1 MRTLLFI
8 LLLAAWSPH
17 TYAQVARVEYFFDA
31 DPGAGKG
38 MPLSVATGNQTG
50 GNFQL
55 PMSTLSNGFHT
66 LFIRAANSA
75 GLWSHTTSAQFFLQ
89 GTSVPQINRTEYF
102 LDTDPGEGKGTSVNV
117 SSAPAGSTFFIPLN
131 TVPGG
136 MHTLFIRTRDDNG
149 RWSHVNSQAFYV
161 QPHSG
166 STVPAIEYFID
177 NDPGMGKATAVTIP
191 ANGSLNAIIPLSNTP
206 VGFHTLGIR
215 AKDDQG
221 RWGQTQAYAFFVNE
235 RNDAQID
242 RIEYYFQNTEDTS
255 STYTYKVPEPS
266 ASVSLDFDADLSGL
280 QGEKEYTMFL
290 YAVTNTGVKSLVHSK
305 QVKVCGGAVAAAKF
319 GNIAMGTE
327 ISFID
332 SSRGATKYYW
342 DFGDGSIDS
351 VSNPVH
357 KYAEGGNYTVKLVVE
372 NFCNRDTVEQIV
384 NALTLQSIYPNR
396 GGNTGSVTV
405 SILGGGFGPTSKAL
419 LKKGSL
425 EVEAKHV
432 IVSKD
437 GKSFDALFDLYE
449 TPEGSFDLV
458 VQSGVNTGIMP
469 AAFTVEQ
476 GKPHAF
482 KIEVEGR
489 DQARRNVSQ
498 TYTLNVTNLGNID
511 AKGLPIWFSVPRGS
525 AVKFGFDV
533 FAVKNT
539 PDLSYDTIP
548 FFFEEDSLF
557 GIPDK
562 ADVYGFIIKNLPAS
576 QALSYKLDIT
586 LADGGAIQTW
596 TGMPLL
602 GSPFKPEQSQC
613 LKDIFKEVY
622 AYYYQELY
630 DLLPAEAECFIR
642 ASTGVVDFALGTVSD
657 VAENFEKYE
666 NGDKTKRVLILGEII
681 AKDIVYSTSDYLVEL
696 YESCYKA
703 QMGVN
708 PPSIKARLARKHI
721 PFKVLRMISRASGV
735 LTVLAVGYDLWQIGS
750 TVWEKSPS
758 CRQALQGSPIYKKA
772 VQVVASFDPN
782 EKTGPS
788 GNTAQHYTRGTAP
801 FNYTIYFENV
811 DTATAPAQEVI
822 IVDTLDKSKFDLS
835 TFQVTAYG
843 FADSIY
849 KAPPGLNA
857 YAGQTVFRRG
867 AKPDLHVR
875 FDAKLDTLAGV
886 VTWRFLSID
895 PLTRELTDDP
905 LDGFLA
911 PNKNKGEGEGF
922 VSFSIALKP
931 GFNTGTAIRNKA
943 LIYFDNNKPIVT
955 NEYLNTIDVT
965 APQSRVNTLPAQTP
979 DTSFTVKWSGS
990 DAHAGVRGYDVYVAI
1005 NNGPFTLWHYDIAAT
1020 EAVFAGQKDSTY
1032 RFYSIAK
1039 DYAGNTEAGKTGAE
1053 ATVKIVP
1060 NAITPVDDINNPG
1073 LVFQVRPN
1081 PVAANAFVFLKLPQA
1096 EDVTITLLDAHG
1108 RMVELVTKGMRS
1120 AGEHH
1125 LPLQHDALQRG
1136 IYLLKLQSKT
1146 YQKTIRMMK

>member
-89 GTSVPQINRTEYF
+89 ETSVPQINRTEYF

-332 SSRGATKYYW
+332 SSRDATKYYW

-405 SILGGGFGPTSKAL
+405 SILGGGFANPGSITITNGSAQYQGKDVSIRKGGNELVTTFELINAPQGSYDLTVEQQGSSYTLANAITIEPLATPDFNITIAGRNSARVGIKQKYSIDVTNKGNVDAHGVPIWIAVPHGSTIDFDFTVYTLKSSPIHKDSISTYFTTDSLFSSRYDSMDIYPLLIPLIPAESSIKYDFDLTQKSVKETQLKAFVFSPIY
-419 LKKGSL
+419 GSPPNPQYIDCNST
-425 EVEAKHV
+425 
-432 IVSKD
+432 IVN
-437 GKSFDALFDLYE
+437 KSLYE
-449 TPEGSFDLV
+449 TFTDQIKCKQKVDQFFRTNQEKLTKHPCAGISYDALERAYGKIGDCDIHKWYYGQAFSLPHIV
-458 VQSGVNTGIMP
+458 LQSI
-469 AAFTVEQ
+469 AEQ
-476 GKPHAF
+476 GPGIILACGSD
-482 KIEVEGR
+482 GR
-489 DQARRNVSQ
+489 
-498 TYTLNVTNLGNID
+498 NIVD
-511 AKGLPIWFSVPRGS
+511 LMKSKNAKEAIYKLLKRIFMNKMKAAAESKLACSGI
-525 AVKFGFDV
+525 FGFK
-533 FAVKNT
+533 A
-539 PDLSYDTIP
+539 L
-548 FFFEEDSLF
+548 ESL
-557 GIPDK
+557 
-562 ADVYGFIIKNLPAS
+562 
-576 QALSYKLDIT
+576 
-586 LADGGAIQTW
+586 
-596 TGMPLL
+596 
-602 GSPFKPEQSQC
+602 
-613 LKDIFKEVY
+613 
-622 AYYYQELY
+622 
-630 DLLPAEAECFIR
+630 R
-642 ASTGVVDFALGTVSD
+642 
-657 VAENFEKYE
+657 
-666 NGDKTKRVLILGEII
+666 
-681 AKDIVYSTSDYLVEL
+681 
-696 YESCYKA
+696 
-703 QMGVN
+703 
-708 PPSIKARLARKHI
+708 
-721 PFKVLRMISRASGV
+721 
-735 LTVLAVGYDLWQIGS
+735 
-750 TVWEKSPS
+750 
-758 CRQALQGSPIYKKA
+758 

-788 GNTAQHYTRGTAP
+788 GNTAQHYTQGSAP

-843 FADSIY
+843 FADSTY

-857 YAGQTVFRRG
+857 YAGQTVFRRS

-875 FDAKLDTLAGV
+875 FDAKLDTAAGV

-911 PNKNKGEGEGF
+911 PNKNKAEGEGF

-1020 EAVFAGQKDSTY
+1020 EAVFTGQKDSTY

-1096 EDVTITLLDAHG
+1096 EDVTITLLDVHG

>member
-1 MRTLLFI
+1 MRTLLLF
-8 LLLAAWSPH
+8 LLLAAWGGH
-17 TYAQVARVEYFFDA
+17 AYAQVSRVEYFFDT

-38 MPLSVATGNQTG
+38 IPLSVQPGNQTG

-55 PMSTLSNGFHT
+55 PMGNLSNGFHT
-66 LFIRAANSA
+66 LFIRAANTV
-75 GLWSHTTSAQFFLQ
+75 GLWSHTSSAQFFLQ
-89 GTSVPQINRTEYF
+89 ETSVPQINATEYF

-117 SSAPAGSTFFIPLN
+117 SSSPTGSAFFVPLTN
-131 TVPGG
+131 VSGG
-136 MHTLFIRTRDDNG
+136 MHTLFIRTRDNNG
-149 RWSHVNSQAFYV
+149 RWSHVNSQTFYV
-161 QPHSG
+161 QPHPG
-166 STVPAIEYFID
+166 SSAPAIEYFID
-177 NDPGMGKATAVTIP
+177 NDPGTGKATLVNVPT
-191 ANGSLNAIIPLSNTP
+191 NGSLNTIIPLNNTA

-215 AKDDQG
+215 VKDDQG
-221 RWGQTQAYAFFVNE
+221 RWGHTQLSAFFVHE
-235 RNDAQID
+235 RNDVQID
-242 RIEYYFQNTEDTS
+242 RIEYYFQNTSDTS
-255 STYTYKVPEPS
+255 ATYTYKVPQPS
-266 ASVSLDFDADLSGL
+266 ASVSLDFSADLSGL
-280 QGEKEYTMFL
+280 QGESEYTMFL

-305 QVKVCGGAVAAAKF
+305 QVKVCGGAVAEAKF
-319 GNIAMGTE
+319 GYIAMGTE

-332 SSRGATKYYW
+332 SSRGATKYRW

-372 NFCNRDTVEQIV
+372 NFCNKDTVEQIV
-384 NALTLQSIYPNR
+384 NALTLQSVYPNK

-405 SILGGGFGPTSKAL
+405 SILGGGFGPTSKAV
-419 LKKGSL
+419 LKKGGV
-425 EVEAKHV
+425 EVEAKQ
-432 IVSKD
+432 IMVSEN
-437 GKSFDALFDLYE
+437 GKSLEAQFDLYE
-449 TPEGSFDLV
+449 TSAGGYDLV
-458 VQSGVNTGIMP
+458 VQSGVNSGTLP
-469 AAFTVEQ
+469 QAFQVEQ
-476 GKPHAF
+476 GKPHSF
-482 KIEVEGR
+482 KIEIEGR
-489 DQARRNVSQ
+489 DQARRNVPQ
-498 TYTLNVTNLGNID
+498 TFTLTVSNLGNID

-525 AVKFGFDV
+525 VVKFGFDV
-533 FAVKNT
+533 LAVKNT

-557 GIPDK
+557 GVPDK
-562 ADVYGFIIKNLPAS
+562 ADVYGFILKNLPAS

-586 LADGGAIQTW
+586 LADGGEIKTW
-596 TGMPLL
+596 TGMPFF

-622 AYYYQELY
+622 MYYYQELY
-630 DLLPAEAECFIR
+630 DLLPPEAECFMR
-642 ASTGVVDFALGTVSD
+642 ASTGIVDFALGTVSD
-657 VAENFEKYE
+657 VGETIEKYE
-666 NGDKTKRVLILGEII
+666 NGDRTKRVIMVGEIL
-681 AKDIVYSTSDYLVEL
+681 AKDIVYSTSQYMVAL

-708 PPSIKARLARKHI
+708 PPSIKAKLARKHI
-721 PFKVLRMISRASGV
+721 PFKVLRTISRASGV

-750 TVWEKSPS
+750 TVWEKSAS
-758 CRQALQGSPIYKKA
+758 CRQAIQGSPVYKKA

-788 GNTAQHYTRGTAP
+788 GSTAQHYTQGNAP
-801 FNYTIYFENV
+801 FNYTIFFENV

-835 TFQVTAYG
+835 SFQVTSYG
-843 FADSIY
+843 FADSSY

-857 YAGQTVFRRG
+857 YAGQTLFRRA
-867 AKPDLHVR
+867 AKPDMHVR
-875 FDAKLDTLAGV
+875 FNARLDTSSGV
-886 VTWRFLSID
+886 ITWRFLSID

-911 PNKNKGEGEGF
+911 PNKKKGEGEGF
-922 VSFSIALKP
+922 VSFSIKLKP
-931 GFNTGTAIRNKA
+931 GFSTGTAIRNKA

-990 DAHAGVRGYDVYVAI
+990 DAHAGIRGYDVYVAV
-1005 NNGPFTLWHYDIAAT
+1005 NNGPFKLWHFDIAAT
-1020 EAVFAGQKDSTY
+1020 EAVFTGQKDSTY

-1081 PVAANAFVFLKLPQA
+1081 PVAANAFVFLKLPQT
-1096 EDVTITLLDAHG
+1096 EDVSITLLDAHG
-1108 RMVELVTKGMRS
+1108 RVVELVTKGMKA
-1120 AGEHH
+1120 AGEHQ
-1125 LPLQHDALQRG
+1125 LPLKHDALQRG
-1136 IYLLKLQSKT
+1136 IYLLKLQSRT
-1146 YQKTIRMMK
+1146 YQKTIRIMK